1 MGPKHR
7 RWKALGTNLPTET
20 VLQEAESKESESR
33 AQEQEWSQVLS
44 RLEKL
49 EVTTATQEMFR
60 RFTSGELVYVVGG
73 SRLEFPGGLP
83 QMSNCYCPPGKAGG
97 PPSLG

>member
-7 RWKALGTNLPTET
+7 RWNALGTNLPAET

-33 AQEQEWSQVLS
+33 AQGQEWSRVLS

-60 RFTSGELVYVVGG
+60 RFTSGELTIRQLDAAIDAYLQ
-73 SRLEFPGGLP
+73 SRRP
-83 QMSNCYCPPGKAGG
+83 
-97 PPSLG
+97 